1 MHYGFML
8 LFVLIAPALTGC
20 PDTSLHHA
28 IQADI
33 QLKDHRYLMITAD
46 FILDNAEALGE
57 VQAKKGQ
64 LRLAM
69 ALALRDH
76 DSHMLEGRGQRN
88 VSNALRAISRQVLSH
103 PVKKI
108 QITEYRFHDN

>member
-1 MHYGFML
+1 MRSNLSL
-8 LFVLIAPALTGC
+8 LMVLVIPTLVGC
-20 PDTSLHHA
+20 SDPSLHHA

-33 QLKDHRYLMITAD
+33 QLKDHRYLLITAD
-46 FILDNAEALGE
+46 FILDNAEALEE
-57 VQAKKGQ
+57 VQTKKGQ

-76 DSHMLEGRGQRN
+76 DSHMLDGRGQRN

-108 QITEYRFHDN
+108 QITEYRLHDS